1 MKISFTE
8 LAWKDYLFW
17 QQNDVSTLAR
27 VNELIK
33 NTSRTPFQSI
43 GKPEPI
49 VGNLKGYWS
58 RRITREYRLVY
69 RMFGAGEAQMLKIF
83 MCRFHYRG

>member
-8 LAWKDYLFW
+8 LEWEDYLFW
-17 QQNDVSTLAR
+17 QQNDVFILER

-33 NTSRTPFQSI
+33 NTLRTPFQGI
-43 GKPEPI
+43 GKPEPL

-58 RRITREYRLVY
+58 RRIIREHRLVY
-69 RMFGAGEAQMLKIF
+69 RMFGAGEAQMLEIF